1 MESRKI
7 SKEKKENVKI
17 PLTMMPSHNILNDVN
32 SHLTLGI
39 GNNKKTRIFST
50 EFAFQN
56 GSEEEREIFKIFT
69 HKVFLLICVKSI
81 NGIYA

>member
-32 SHLTLGI
+32 SHLTLGTA
-39 GNNKKTRIFST
+39 NNKNENFHHTI
-50 EFAFQN
+50 FAFQN
-56 GSEEEREIFKIFT
+56 GSEEEGNFQDFHT
-69 HKVFLLICVKSI
+69 
-81 NGIYA
+81 

>member
-32 SHLTLGI
+32 SHLTLGTR
-39 GNNKKTRIFST
+39 NKKNEYFHHTILPFKMAARKQGN
-50 EFAFQN
+50 FQD
-56 GSEEEREIFKIFT
+56 FHT
-69 HKVFLLICVKSI
+69 
-81 NGIYA
+81 